1 MDTAKIKKNTEQ
13 GLHCPSGSNPPVFFG
28 GQDVR
33 TPAGV
38 SETKKI
44 FKTQKNNKKKKK
56 AKQKGVVIDCANSD
70 IGQLFLVNPDIIEVS
85 NERFC
90 FLQLELPNCV
100 LSEHID
106 MSISPDGK
114 TLDITFTTNPKML
127 FPPRLAATSIKP
139 SSILYQ
145 NIVKW
150 SAERK
155 AHKKDYLTHKFV
167 FDLPFIA
174 ERNTSSELF
183 TQWESGQPLWTPEFA
198 DSRNTL
204 IAERCILLVF
214 KESSNGFSANRKP
227 VECYYFIQCSS
238 DGEESF

>member
-1 MDTAKIKKNTEQ
+1 VT
-13 GLHCPSGSNPPVFFG
+13 
-28 GQDVR
+28 

-38 SETKKI
+38 SEKKI
-44 FKTQKNNKKKKK
+44 FKIRKKNKKKKK

-114 TLDITFTTNPKML
+114 TLEITFTTNPKML

-155 AHKKDYLTHKFV
+155 AHTKDYLTHKFV

-183 TQWESGQPLWTPEFA
+183 TQWESGQPLWTREFA
-198 DSRNTL
+198 DSRNSL
-204 IAERCILLVF
+204 NAERCILLVF

-227 VECYYFIQCSS
+227 VECEYFIHCSS

>member
-1 MDTAKIKKNTEQ
+1 MDTAKIKENTEK
-13 GLHCPSGSNPPVFFG
+13 GLHCPSGNNPPVFFG
-28 GQDVR
+28 GPEVKS
-33 TPAGV
+33 PPGV

-44 FKTQKNNKKKKK
+44 FNIRKKKKKKK

-70 IGQLFLVNPDIIEVS
+70 IGQLFLANPDIIEVS

-106 MSISPDGK
+106 MSISPDGQ
-114 TLDITFTTNPKML
+114 TLEITFTTNPKML
-127 FPPRLAATSIKP
+127 FPPRLAATSSIKP

-155 AHKKDYLTHKFV
+155 AHTKDNLTHKFV

-174 ERNTSSELF
+174 ERNTSSKLF
-183 TQWESGQPLWTPEFA
+183 TQWDSGQPLWTREFA
-198 DSRNTL
+198 DSRNNL
-204 IAERCILLVF
+204 NAERCILLVF

-227 VECYYFIQCSS
+227 VECGYFIRCSS
-238 DGEESF
+238 DGEESD